1 MVSLIAENV
10 VQVVAYY
17 RSGGDIVENV
27 YYVHKGSSWSA
38 PEILDVLGA
47 FESWES
53 TSASLRRS
61 ENVNLF
67 RLVGTDLTSLTSDR
81 VDFQLV
87 TPVDGQVVSPVLP
100 NNVTFAI
107 KANIGERGKGRNGR
121 KFWIG
126 LAEDQVI
133 GSTIDTA
140 QADFI
145 QSSLNTLITDVS
157 AAVPGAALGV
167 IHTKN
172 GPLPISP
179 ATFSAIDSFTYTD
192 LTTDSQRDRLPGHKR
207 HKKPA
212 A

>member
-81 VDFQLV
+81 VDLQLA

-100 NNVTFAI
+100 NNVTFAL

-126 LAEDQVI
+126 LAENQVI
-133 GSTIDTA
+133 GSTMDTA

-145 QSSLNTLITDVS
+145 QSSLNTLITDV
-157 AAVPGAALGV
+157 ATAVSGAALGV

-172 GPLPISP
+172 GPLPITP

-212 A
+212 